1 MKTSRR
7 FVAERFDYL
16 RFLRNRIAHH
26 EPIFMRMLARDYA
39 SLLEVAEWMSPDLA
53 DWTDGV
59 SICVDLIR
67 AKPI

>member
-1 MKTSRR
+1 
-7 FVAERFDYL
+7 
-16 RFLRNRIAHH
+16 
-26 EPIFMRMLARDYA
+26 MRMLARDYA